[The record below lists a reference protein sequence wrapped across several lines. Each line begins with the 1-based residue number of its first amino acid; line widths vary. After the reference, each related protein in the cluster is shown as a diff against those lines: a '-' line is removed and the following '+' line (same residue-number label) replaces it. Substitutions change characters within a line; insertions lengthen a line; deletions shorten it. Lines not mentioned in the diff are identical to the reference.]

1 VSDDIEFLR
10 LMDAYRH
17 GDKAAWSQLIKLV
30 YADLRVLARSV
41 GAGSPRDRTL
51 DTTSLVNEC
60 YLRMVGPIG
69 GTPESRRQFFA
80 LAARIMR
87 AAACDY
93 ARERLALK
101 RGGEFQRE
109 SVELIDEET
118 SQEASDMI
126 EIDDALT
133 KYAEHDPRAAQV
145 FECRYFGGLG
155 EQQTADTLGLSL
167 RTVQRDWNSARA
179 WLQERLS

>member
-1 VSDDIEFLR
+1 MSDDADFLR
-10 LMDAYRH
+10 LIEAYRH
-17 GDKAAWSQLIKLV
+17 GDKQAWANLIKLV

-41 GAGSPRDRTL
+41 SAGSPRDRTL

-69 GTPESRRQFFA
+69 GSPESRRQFFA

-87 AAACDY
+87 GAACDY

-101 RGGEFQRE
+101 RGGELQRE
-109 SVELIDEET
+109 SIEVVDEEAAH
-118 SQEASDMI
+118 EASELI
-126 EIDDALT
+126 EIDDALN

-155 EQQTADTLGLSL
+155 EQQTADALGLSL
-167 RTVQRDWNSARA
+167 RTVQRDWNNART